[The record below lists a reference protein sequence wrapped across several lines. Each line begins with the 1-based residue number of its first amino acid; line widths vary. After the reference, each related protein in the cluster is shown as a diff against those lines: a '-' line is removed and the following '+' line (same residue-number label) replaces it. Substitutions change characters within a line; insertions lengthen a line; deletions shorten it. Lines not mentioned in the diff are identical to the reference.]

1 MYSENLLYYYKI
13 YFKRRLTGMKKL
25 FSMFFLLFFLAG
37 CSEEVD
43 STETFETQSKMDQ
56 SIGYSVMENFGY
68 RHEFPEDA
76 VKLIEFN
83 DETKKLT
90 IIAFTYVFLDETYD
104 EFRVDTLDSCANVL
118 QDVKRHSEVLEV
130 DLIIETKI
138 ETPPGDPVDYAVF
151 NMVFKRNNL
160 KRVNFNEL
168 DSLLLNKKAN
178 FYLEAPFE
186 VSHDRP

>member
-1 MYSENLLYYYKI
+1 
-13 YFKRRLTGMKKL
+13 MKKL
-25 FSMFFLLFFLAG
+25 VLIFSLLFLLVG
-37 CSEEVD
+37 CSEEVE
-43 STETFETQSKMDQ
+43 STEAIETQSEMDQ
-56 SIGYSVMENFGY
+56 TIGYSVVENFGY

-90 IIAFTYVFLDETYD
+90 IIAFTYVFNDETYE
-104 EFRVDTLDSCANVL
+104 EFKVDTLESCAHVL

-138 ETPPGDPVDYAVF
+138 EDQQGDPVDYAVF

-186 VSHDRP
+186 VN